1 MNAVRAI
8 CLVVVFGVY
17 ACALGAGLLTGGSYE
32 LQDRSHA
39 AEPPGRVHWLGTDD
53 LGRDRLVRLL
63 YGART
68 SLVLA
73 PAAALLAAA
82 LATLIGSG
90 AALAG
95 GRFEQ
100 AALYLVDVV
109 SSTPWFFALLLMRA
123 VLPLNV
129 GPAVSVSITFA
140 ILGLLGWPHG
150 VRPVAARS
158 AVVIR
163 SEFMRQARASGIGGL
178 RLLGVHL
185 VPNLMPVVAAHFWAT
200 LPAFILAEANLSLLG
215 LGVAEPLPSLGNLM
229 SEFRDYR
236 VIAERPWLLA
246 PAVLL
251 IAMIAALQLISRK
264 VTASYDCT

>member
-1 MNAVRAI
+1 MKTVRGTCLAAV
-8 CLVVVFGVY
+8 LGVY
-17 ACALGAGLLTGGSYE
+17 ACAIGAGPLTGGSYE
-32 LQDRSHA
+32 LQDRAHA
-39 AEPPGRVHWLGTDD
+39 GERPGAVHWLGTDD

-73 PAAALLAAA
+73 PAAALLATAI
-82 LATLIGSG
+82 ATFLGSA

-95 GRFEQ
+95 GRFER

-109 SSTPWFFALLLMRA
+109 ASTPWFFALLLMRS

-129 GPAVSVSITFA
+129 DPAVSVSITFA

-158 AVVIR
+158 AAVIR
-163 SEFMRQARASGIGGL
+163 SEFMRQARASGIGRM
-178 RLLGVHL
+178 RLLRAHM

-200 LPAFILAEANLSLLG
+200 LPVFILAEANLSLLG

-229 SEFRDYR
+229 SEFRDHR
-236 VIAERPWLLA
+236 AIAERPWLLA

-251 IAMIAALQLISRK
+251 IGMIAALQVISK
-264 VTASYDCT
+264 KGTTSHDCT